1 MHPALRQTLQFSAI
15 FFVLILIY
23 EMLSSTDVPVMQRVI
38 RAALTTLVIGGIYGL
53 FIRILHGRKSRGDK
67 K

>member
-15 FFVLILIY
+15 FFVLILIF
-23 EMLSSTDVPVMQRVI
+23 EMVNSSDVPVMQRVI
-38 RAALTTLVIGGIYGL
+38 RAALTTVVIGGIYGL
-53 FIRILHGRKSRGDK
+53 FLRVLHARKTRGDK